1 MDTVPT
7 DFVAPDSAIDH
18 RDPLALR
25 ELLGRFCSGITVV
38 ATEGPAGVAGFACQ
52 SFSALSL
59 DPPMVLISVMRQS
72 RTLPVLLERGDF
84 AVSVLGAD
92 AAEVSATVGGRDPD
106 KFSRIPLTRTE
117 RGMPAIAGALAWFD
131 CSVARVVDG
140 GDHVVILADV
150 HGAGP
155 AEHHGDPLLFFRGRY
170 ERMARPTPAIP
181 TADTRATGPGV
192 TAASGADHGRTEPA
206 FALAGYVPGD
216 WF

>member
-1 MDTVPT
+1 MDIAV
-7 DFVAPDSAIDH
+7 DSAIDH
-18 RDPLALR
+18 HDPVALR

-52 SFSALSL
+52 SFCALSL

-72 RTLPVLLERGDF
+72 RTLPVLLERGEF
-84 AVSVLGAD
+84 AVSVLGSD

-106 KFSRIPLTRTE
+106 KFSRVPLARTGS
-117 RGMPAIAGALAWFD
+117 GMPVIAGSLAWFD

-150 HGAGP
+150 NGAGP
-155 AEHHGDPLLFFRGRY
+155 HDCSGDPLLFFRGRY
-170 ERMARPTPAIP
+170 EQMARPMPTVPAAVTHAATPGIAS
-181 TADTRATGPGV
+181 
-192 TAASGADHGRTEPA
+192 AAAAAAVDGAYREPVG
-206 FALAGYVPGD
+206 ALAGYVPGD

>member
-1 MDTVPT
+1 MD
-7 DFVAPDSAIDH
+7 FASQDSAAERATIDH
-18 RDPLALR
+18 LDPPALR

-72 RTLPVLLERGDF
+72 RTLPVLLDRGSF

-92 AAEVSATVGGRDPD
+92 AAEVSATVGGRDRD
-106 KFSRIPLTRTE
+106 KFSRVPLDRTG
-117 RGMPAIAGALAWFD
+117 RGMPVVSGSLAWFD

-155 AEHHGDPLLFFRGRY
+155 TDRGGDPLLFFRGRY
-170 ERMARPTPAIP
+170 EHISRPVPAVTPE
-181 TADTRATGPGV
+181 V
-192 TAASGADHGRTEPA
+192 AAVGSVRHRDLAG
-206 FALAGYVPGD
+206 ALAGYTPGD